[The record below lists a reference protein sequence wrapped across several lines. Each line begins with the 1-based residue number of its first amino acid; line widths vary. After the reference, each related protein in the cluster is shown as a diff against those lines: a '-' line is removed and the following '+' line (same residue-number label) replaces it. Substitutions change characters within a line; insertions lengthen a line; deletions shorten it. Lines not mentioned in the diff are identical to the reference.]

1 MCFFFFNHFTN
12 KSTRRQT
19 HLISSRGKIT
29 APNKNCYLV
38 FLGILLGIA
47 IRTRKPIALNFCP
60 MLWKLISN
68 CSLTWKDLE
77 DVDLHYAR
85 SLKALYSADSAGT
98 KKVWSGEFC
107 RIKVIDKDK
116 FIGIIIPASLTVL
129 LLKLSQA
136 FAVNI

>member
-1 MCFFFFNHFTN
+1 M
-12 KSTRRQT
+12 
-19 HLISSRGKIT
+19 KIT

-60 MLWKLISN
+60 MLWKLIAN

-98 KKVWSGEFC
+98 KKLWSGEIC
-107 RIKVIDKDK
+107 RIKVIDKGE
-116 FIGIIIPASLTVL
+116 FIEIIIPSN
-129 LLKLSQA
+129 S
-136 FAVNI
+136 

>member
-1 MCFFFFNHFTN
+1 M
-12 KSTRRQT
+12 
-19 HLISSRGKIT
+19 KIT
-29 APNKNCYLV
+29 APNKNYYLV

-60 MLWKLISN
+60 MLWKLIAN

-98 KKVWSGEFC
+98 KNFGLVKFVELKLSTRAILSKLLFHQI
-107 RIKVIDKDK
+107 IK
-116 FIGIIIPASLTVL
+116 L
-129 LLKLSQA
+129 LLPLKLSQA
-136 FAVNI
+136 REGVIFDLK